1 MKHLILMLAACA
13 LLAGC
18 QTDAQV
24 RSKPPLQTFAS
35 SKSAD
40 AAVTCLIPALSQSW
54 NAAAIQN
61 SRFVAQTIA
70 PGSEYDIVPSGAM
83 INGHWTFTVNVKASG
98 SRSAISLYQGQMML
112 PSLTQ
117 AMKNGIMACL

>member
-1 MKHLILMLAACA
+1 MKHKILMLAVSA

-24 RSKPPLQTFAS
+24 RSKPPLQTFTS
-35 SKSAD
+35 SKTAD

-54 NAAAIQN
+54 NAVAIQN

-70 PGSEYDIVPSGAM
+70 PGSEYDIVPSSAM
-83 INGHWTFTVNVKASG
+83 INGHWTFTVNVKSSG
-98 SRSAISLYQGQMML
+98 NKSAISLFQGQMML

-117 AMKNGIMACL
+117 AMKDGITACL

>member
-1 MKHLILMLAACA
+1 MTRKILMLGGLA
-13 LLAGC
+13 LLAAC

-24 RSKPPLQTFAS
+24 RSKPPLQTYTS

-54 NAAAIQN
+54 NAVAIQN
-61 SRFVAQTIA
+61 SRFVAQTIS
-70 PGSEYDIVPSGAM
+70 PGNEYDIVPSGGM
-83 INGHWTFTVNVKASG
+83 INGHWTFTVNVKSSG
-98 SRSAISLYQGQMML
+98 GGSKISLFQGQMML

-117 AMKNGIMACL
+117 AMKNGIATCL

>member
-1 MKHLILMLAACA
+1 MKTKSMIFAACA

-18 QTDAQV
+18 QSDAQV
-24 RSKPPLQTFAS
+24 RSKPPLQAYNS

-40 AAVTCLIPALSQSW
+40 AAVTCLIPALANSW

-70 PGSEYDIVPSGAM
+70 PGNEYDIVPSGTM
-83 INGHWTFTVNVKASG
+83 INGHYTFTVNVKTAASG
-98 SRSAISLYQGQMML
+98 SRISLYQGQMML

-117 AMKNGIMACL
+117 AMKDGIASCL

>member
-1 MKHLILMLAACA
+1 MRKILFILAVAS
-13 LLAGC
+13 LSGC

-40 AAVTCLIPALSQSW
+40 SAVTCLIPALAQSW
-54 NAAAIQN
+54 NAVAIQN
-61 SRFVAQTIA
+61 SRFVAQTIS
-70 PGSEYDIVPSGAM
+70 PSNEYDIVSSGNM
-83 INGHWTFTVNVKASG
+83 INGHWPFTVNVKSSG
-98 SRSAISLYQGQMML
+98 SGSKISLFQGQMML

-117 AMKNGIMACL
+117 AMKDGIAACL

>member
-1 MKHLILMLAACA
+1 MRKTLIFIAIA

-24 RSKPPLQTFAS
+24 RSKPPLQTFTS

-40 AAVTCLIPALSQSW
+40 AAVTCLIPALAQSW

-70 PGSEYDIVPSGAM
+70 PGNEYDIVPSGNM
-83 INGHWTFTVNVKASG
+83 INGHWTFTVNVKSSGTG
-98 SRSAISLYQGQMML
+98 SRISLYQGQMML
-112 PSLTQ
+112 PSLTK
-117 AMKNGIMACL
+117 AMKDGIAACQ

>member
-1 MKHLILMLAACA
+1 MRKTLILIAIA

-24 RSKPPLQTFAS
+24 RSKPPLQSFTS

-40 AAVTCLIPALSQSW
+40 AALTCLIPALAQSW
-54 NAAAIQN
+54 NAVAIQN
-61 SRFVAQTIA
+61 SRFVAQTIS
-70 PGSEYDIVPSGAM
+70 PGNEYDIVPSGNM
-83 INGHWTFTVNVKASG
+83 INGHWTFTVNVKSSGTG
-98 SRSAISLYQGQMML
+98 SRISLYQGQMML

-117 AMKNGIMACL
+117 AMKDGIAACK